1 MPQTKDALKIIDR
14 LTGDDIELRQMIE
27 EETINGKIAHMIYEA
42 RTQAGFTQKE
52 LADLIG
58 TKQPVIARLENVNY
72 NGYSLLMLQQIATA
86 LNRRLEIRFI
96 A

>member
-86 LNRRLEIRFI
+86 LNRRLEIRLI